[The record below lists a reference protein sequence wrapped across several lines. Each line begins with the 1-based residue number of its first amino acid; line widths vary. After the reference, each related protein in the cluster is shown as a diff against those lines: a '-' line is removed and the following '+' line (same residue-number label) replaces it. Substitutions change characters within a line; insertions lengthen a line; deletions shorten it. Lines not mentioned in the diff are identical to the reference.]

1 MSLRP
6 TPSPAHNS
14 SQAKRSSTGHHA
26 LLPASSERT
35 WHLYTD
41 VYEVPLGEPKTFIHW
56 TFGRDT
62 VIWRIWPAVMLHTIF
77 AAGVVTLSMK
87 TQVRLDIPPV
97 LLTVLGMVIGFVISY
112 RAMSGY
118 DRYWTGRSSW
128 SDVIR
133 SLRTLTRLVW
143 VHVPLR
149 LGSKSDREVP
159 PEERKLC
166 MEEKRMALDL
176 ALGFAVALK
185 HHLRGEMG
193 IYYEDLYQLVK
204 PLHNHPH
211 HRRHP
216 PHADQPPRANGDSQT
231 LMSPVPV
238 NSPADATGAS
248 LDPVI
253 PPINAYGTFSTQNL
267 LSHRAS
273 LSSFSSV
280 ISGHD
285 SDESHPL
292 LPGQAARKR
301 SGIIGAVSSDLIP
314 FGDEA
319 GALLTAFGRAL
330 MWPFAFL
337 GRHTRTR
344 SDEESQ
350 VVVAAAEEGIHGGC
364 GDQGVTEPF
373 DQEALAGG
381 VQHKF
386 SEEPRL
392 TVTVAGRRA
401 ANSVLTDASR
411 MTHAKHRPRVA
422 GGGQSLPLEIIY
434 ALSTWMSVLEER
446 ESVPGSSLGGM
457 MGALAGLEDALG
469 ALERILTTPL
479 PFVYAVHIRHTVW
492 VYLFFLPFQLIGQ
505 FGWYT
510 IPGVCIAAFIYLGF
524 LAAGEEIEQPFGY
537 DENDLDLDMF
547 CNEIVRTDVERLKRT
562 PNRNVFLGGHQHRA
576 DVPAEK
582 GKATCW
588 EVEDVFGA
596 LHD

>member
-1 MSLRP
+1 MVSLRP
-6 TPSPAHNS
+6 TPLHSKQS
-14 SQAKRSSTGHHA
+14 SHAKRSSTGHHA

-41 VYEVPLGEPKTFIHW
+41 VYEVPVGQPKTFLHW

-62 VIWRIWPAVMLHTIF
+62 VIWRIWPAVTLHTLF

-97 LLTVLGMVIGFVISY
+97 LLTVLGVVIGFVISY

-133 SLRTLTRLVW
+133 NLRTFTRLVW

-149 LGSKSDREVP
+149 LGPKSDHETP
-159 PEERKLC
+159 PDERKRC

-176 ALGFAVALK
+176 ALGFAVAVK
-185 HHLRGEMG
+185 HHLRSEMG
-193 IYYEDLYQLVK
+193 IYYEDLYGLVR

-211 HRRHP
+211 HRRH
-216 PHADQPPRANGDSQT
+216 HPRDEQEHPNGASQT
-231 LMSPVPV
+231 PASPEQTTP
-238 NSPADATGAS
+238 NADPAGTSA
-248 LDPVI
+248 DPVI
-253 PPINAYGTFSTQNL
+253 PPVNTYGTFAAQRL
-267 LSHRAS
+267 LSHRTS
-273 LSSFSSV
+273 SSSFSSI
-280 ISGHD
+280 ISGDDAQDH
-285 SDESHPL
+285 HPL
-292 LPGQAARKR
+292 LPGRARR
-301 SGIIGAVSSDLIP
+301 TDSGVIGAVSSDLIP

-319 GALLTAFGRAL
+319 GAFLKAFGRAL
-330 MWPFAFL
+330 AWPFVL
-337 GRHTRTR
+337 VRGRRIQP
-344 SDEESQ
+344 DEEGQ
-350 VVVAAAEEGIHGGC
+350 VGVVVTGAAETGETV
-364 GDQGVTEPF
+364 DQGIADAFDESGGQRKFAGEARVT
-373 DQEALAGG
+373 
-381 VQHKF
+381 
-386 SEEPRL
+386 
-392 TVTVAGRRA
+392 TA
-401 ANSVLTDASR
+401 AVGHRSVNPETIDASR

-422 GGGQSLPLEIIY
+422 GGGQSLPLETIF
-434 ALSTWMSVLEER
+434 ALSAWLSVLEER

-457 MGALAGLEDALG
+457 IGALAGLEDALG

-505 FGWYT
+505 FEWYT

-537 DENDLDLDMF
+537 DENDLNLDMF
-547 CNEIVRTDVERLKRT
+547 CNEIIRADIERLKRT

-576 DVPAEK
+576 DANSDK
-582 GKATCW
+582 GKETGW
-588 EVEDVFGA
+588 RVEDVFGA
-596 LHD
+596 IQD

>member
-1 MSLRP
+1 MVSLRP
-6 TPSPAHNS
+6 TPSRAHDS

-35 WHLYTD
+35 WHFYTD
-41 VYEVPLGEPKTFIHW
+41 VYEVPLGEPKTFVHW

-62 VIWRIWPAVMLHTIF
+62 VIWRIWPAVLLHTIF

-118 DRYWTGRSSW
+118 DRYWTGRNSW

-133 SLRTLTRLVW
+133 NLRTLSRLIW

-149 LGSKSDREVP
+149 LGHKSDDEVP
-159 PEERKLC
+159 PEERRRC

-185 HHLRGEMG
+185 HHLRSEMG

-211 HRRHP
+211 HRRH
-216 PHADQPPRANGDSQT
+216 HALDDQTPRVNGDSQPPT
-231 LMSPVPV
+231 SPEQI
-238 NSPADATGAS
+238 NSTAVVASAS

-253 PPINAYGTFSTQNL
+253 PPISAYGTFASRHL

-273 LSSFSSV
+273 STSFSSM
-280 ISGHD
+280 ISGD
-285 SDESHPL
+285 GSEENHPL
-292 LPGQAARKR
+292 LPGRIVHERA
-301 SGIIGAVSSDLIP
+301 GIIGAVSGDLIP

-319 GALLTAFGRAL
+319 GALFTAFGRAL
-330 MWPFAFL
+330 MWPFVFL
-337 GRHTRTR
+337 ERHTSRTR
-344 SDEESQ
+344 SDEERQ
-350 VVVAAAEEGIHGGC
+350 V
-364 GDQGVTEPF
+364 GVT
-373 DQEALAGG
+373 
-381 VQHKF
+381 
-386 SEEPRL
+386 
-392 TVTVAGRRA
+392 
-401 ANSVLTDASR
+401 TDASR

-422 GGGQSLPLEIIY
+422 GGGQSLPLEIVY
-434 ALSTWMSVLEER
+434 ALSAWMSVLEER

-492 VYLFFLPFQLIGQ
+492 VYLFFLPFQLISQ

-547 CNEIVRTDVERLKRT
+547 CNEIIRADVERLKRT

-576 DVPAEK
+576 DASNEK
-582 GKATCW
+582 GKATDW
-588 EVEDVFGA
+588 RVEDVFGA
-596 LHD
+596 IHD

>member
-1 MSLRP
+1 
-6 TPSPAHNS
+6 
-14 SQAKRSSTGHHA
+14 
-26 LLPASSERT
+26 
-35 WHLYTD
+35 
-41 VYEVPLGEPKTFIHW
+41 
-56 TFGRDT
+56 
-62 VIWRIWPAVMLHTIF
+62 MLHTIF

-87 TQVRLDIPPV
+87 TQIRLDIPPV

-133 SLRTLTRLVW
+133 NLRTLTRLVW

-149 LGSKSDREVP
+149 LGAKSDREVP

-193 IYYEDLYQLVK
+193 IYYEDLYSLVK

-211 HRRHP
+211 HRRHSP
-216 PHADQPPRANGDSQT
+216 RDDQQPRANGDSQT
-231 LMSPVPV
+231 PMSPEQVH
-238 NSPADATGAS
+238 SPDDAAGAS
-248 LDPVI
+248 LDPFI
-253 PPINAYGTFSTQNL
+253 PPINAYGTFSAQHL

-273 LSSFSSV
+273 SSSFSSV
-280 ISGHD
+280 VSGHD
-285 SDESHPL
+285 SDENHPL
-292 LPGQAARKR
+292 LPGRAARNR
-301 SGIIGAVSSDLIP
+301 SSIIGAVSSDLIP

-344 SDEESQ
+344 SDEENLVGVA
-350 VVVAAAEEGIHGGC
+350 VVEEGIYGDGGE
-364 GDQGVTEPF
+364 QGVPVAFGE
-373 DQEALAGG
+373 EASAGG
-381 VQHKF
+381 VQRKF
-386 SEEPRL
+386 SKEPRV
-392 TVTVAGRRA
+392 TVTVAGRGIVPA
-401 ANSVLTDASR
+401 ESTDASR

-547 CNEIVRTDVERLKRT
+547 CNEIVRADVERLKRT
-562 PNRNVFLGGHQHRA
+562 PNRNVFLGGHQHRT
-576 DVPAEK
+576 DITGEK
-582 GKATCW
+582 GKESGW
-588 EVEDVFGA
+588 RIEDVFGGI
-596 LHD
+596 HD